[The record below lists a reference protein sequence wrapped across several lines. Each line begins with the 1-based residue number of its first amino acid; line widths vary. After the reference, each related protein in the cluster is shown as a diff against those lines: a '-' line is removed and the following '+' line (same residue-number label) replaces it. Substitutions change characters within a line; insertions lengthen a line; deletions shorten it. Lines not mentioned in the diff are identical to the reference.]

1 LSTREKPEER
11 ESNNNGSNNHRG
23 TGGWNQPENPA
34 RVEIICELH
43 GIKPSTYVR
52 QLIVRDLI
60 KEGIFE
66 RPTFQRFD
74 NSIPQTAAE

>member
-1 LSTREKPEER
+1 MVATITEELAVGINPKIR
-11 ESNNNGSNNHRG
+11 RG
-23 TGGWNQPENPA
+23 
-34 RVEIICELH
+34 VEIICELH

>member
-1 LSTREKPEER
+1 MVAVITEELAVGINPKIR
-11 ESNNNGSNNHRG
+11 RG
-23 TGGWNQPENPA
+23 I
-34 RVEIICELH
+34 EIICELH

-52 QLIVRDLI
+52 QLIVKDLI

>member
-1 LSTREKPEER
+1 MVAVITEELAVGINPEIR
-11 ESNNNGSNNHRG
+11 RG
-23 TGGWNQPENPA
+23 I
-34 RVEIICELH
+34 EIICELH

-52 QLIVRDLI
+52 QLIVKDLI

>member
-1 LSTREKPEER
+1 MVATITEELAVGINPKIR
-11 ESNNNGSNNHRG
+11 RG
-23 TGGWNQPENPA
+23 
-34 RVEIICELH
+34 VEIICELH

-74 NSIPQTAAE
+74 NSIPQTASE

>member
-1 LSTREKPEER
+1 MVATITEELAVGINPKIR
-11 ESNNNGSNNHRG
+11 RG
-23 TGGWNQPENPA
+23 
-34 RVEIICELH
+34 VEIICELH

-52 QLIVRDLI
+52 QLIVKDLI

>member
-1 LSTREKPEER
+1 MTARIKTELAVGVTDEIR
-11 ESNNNGSNNHRG
+11 RG
-23 TGGWNQPENPA
+23 
-34 RVEIICELH
+34 VEIICELN
-43 GIKPSTYVR
+43 GVKASTYVR

>member
-1 LSTREKPEER
+1 MVATITEELAVGINPKIR
-11 ESNNNGSNNHRG
+11 RG
-23 TGGWNQPENPA
+23 
-34 RVEIICELH
+34 VEIICELH

-74 NSIPQTAAE
+74 SSIPQTAAE

>member
-1 LSTREKPEER
+1 MVATITEELAVGINPKIR
-11 ESNNNGSNNHRG
+11 RG
-23 TGGWNQPENPA
+23 
-34 RVEIICELH
+34 VEIIYELH
-43 GIKPSTYVR
+43 GTKPSTYVR

>member
-1 LSTREKPEER
+1 MVATITEELAVGINPKIR
-11 ESNNNGSNNHRG
+11 RG
-23 TGGWNQPENPA
+23 
-34 RVEIICELH
+34 VEIICELH

-66 RPTFQRFD
+66 RPTFQRFE

>member
-1 LSTREKPEER
+1 MVATITEELAVGINPKIR
-11 ESNNNGSNNHRG
+11 RG
-23 TGGWNQPENPA
+23 
-34 RVEIICELH
+34 VEIICELH

-66 RPTFQRFD
+66 SRHSSALIIQSRKLPP
-74 NSIPQTAAE
+74 SK

>member
-1 LSTREKPEER
+1 MVATITEELAVGINLKIR
-11 ESNNNGSNNHRG
+11 RG
-23 TGGWNQPENPA
+23 
-34 RVEIICELH
+34 VEIICELH

-52 QLIVRDLI
+52 QLIVQDLI